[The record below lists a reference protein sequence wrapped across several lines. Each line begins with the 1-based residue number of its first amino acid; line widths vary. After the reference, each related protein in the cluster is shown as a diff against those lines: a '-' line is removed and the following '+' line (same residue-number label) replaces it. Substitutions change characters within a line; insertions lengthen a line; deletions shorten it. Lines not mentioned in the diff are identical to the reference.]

1 MDLVEIF
8 FLALILA
15 STAYLFY
22 QFVYKNDIKQIDSE
36 ISVQREILL
45 RQSSKDSKRT
55 KAYAH
60 LSIDQLNHLLDEL
73 HKIATKRYYRESLD
87 TDQQIMLKKYRRSVD
102 NELRIIKDSVKKQM
116 KKSG

>member
-8 FLALILA
+8 FLVLILA

-22 QFVYKNDIKQIDSE
+22 QFVYKNDIRQVDNE
-36 ISVQREILL
+36 VSVQREIVI
-45 RQSSKDSKRT
+45 RQSSKDTKRT
-55 KAYAH
+55 KAYAN
-60 LSIDQLNHLLDEL
+60 LTNDQLSHLLDEL

-87 TDQQIMLKKYRRSVD
+87 TEQQIMLKKYKRSVD
-102 NELRIIKDSVKKQM
+102 NELRIIKESVKKQM